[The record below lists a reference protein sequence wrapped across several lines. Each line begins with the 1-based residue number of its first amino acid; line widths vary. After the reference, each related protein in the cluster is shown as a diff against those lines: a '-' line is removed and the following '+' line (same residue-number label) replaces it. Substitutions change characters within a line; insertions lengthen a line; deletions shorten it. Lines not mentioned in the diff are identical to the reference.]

1 MKVILDNIIF
11 SLQRSGGISTV
22 WYELIKNIQID
33 NRFDVF
39 FLEYKGADKNIL
51 RKNLN
56 LPSDK
61 ILNAKVGNSV
71 FVERYKSLQLDITE
85 PFIFVSSYYRICSNK
100 NALNVS
106 IVHDFIYEYYRKGIP
121 KIVHSLQK
129 KFALNKS
136 DLIIC
141 ISENTKK
148 DLLKF
153 YPKIHSKDI
162 RVIYNGVSNIYKKL
176 QIDKGYEVLD
186 PNLEFLNTKNNI
198 LFVGSRASYK
208 NFDKVVNVIASLD
221 NTYHLLIV
229 GEPLS
234 EVEKSDIDSKLSTNR
249 YTVLSRVS
257 NEDLNYI
264 YNLSYALLYPSA
276 YEGFGI
282 PLLEAMKC
290 GLPIIAYNNSSIP
303 EVVGD
308 AGILVDH
315 LDSQTIIESLTRLE
329 DIDFRKKLIEKGYKQ
344 NSKFSWDK
352 TIASYLESFKNLYNG
367 KY

>member
-33 NRFDVF
+33 DRFDVF
-39 FLEYKGADKNIL
+39 FLEYNGAEKNIL
-51 RKNLN
+51 RGNLH
-56 LPSDK
+56 LSSDK
-61 ILNAKVGNSV
+61 ILNRNAGSSV
-71 FVERYKSLQLDITE
+71 IVERYKSIRLDIKE

-162 RVIYNGVSNIYKKL
+162 KVIYNGVSNIYKKL
-176 QIDKGYEVLD
+176 QTDKGYEVLD
-186 PNLEFLNTKNNI
+186 HNLEFLNTKKNI

-208 NFDKVVNVIASLD
+208 NFDKVINVIAGLD

-234 EVEKSDIDSKLSTNR
+234 EVEKSDIDSKLSTDS

-257 NEDLNYI
+257 NEHLSYI
-264 YNLSYALLYPSA
+264 YNLSYVLLYPSA

-282 PLLEAMKC
+282 PILEAMKC

-308 AGILVDH
+308 AGILLNH
-315 LDSQTIIESLTRLE
+315 LDSYTINESLSRLE
-329 DIDFRKKLIEKGYKQ
+329 DIDFRKELIEKGYKHS
-344 NSKFSWDK
+344 SKFSWDK
-352 TIASYLESFKNLYNG
+352 TISGYLESFKDLYNG